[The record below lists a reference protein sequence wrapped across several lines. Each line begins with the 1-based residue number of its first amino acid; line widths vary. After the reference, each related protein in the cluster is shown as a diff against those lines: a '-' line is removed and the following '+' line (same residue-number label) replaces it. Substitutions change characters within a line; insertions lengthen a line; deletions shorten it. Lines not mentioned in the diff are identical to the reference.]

1 MKNALILHGT
11 DFRKTLNQRN
21 NNWFPWLKMHIEAL
35 GYNVYLPELPEAW
48 HPDAERYY
56 KFLIEKLSID
66 ELKDIVFK
74 VVENTSNIGNSI
86 GEAMKVLSKELK
98 GKADM
103 KEVKRLVDE
112 CFKNSK

>member
-56 KFLIEKLSID
+56 KFLIEKFDFNKESVIIGHSSGAAAILGILD
-66 ELKDIVFK
+66 RLP
-74 VVENTSNIGNSI
+74 SNVRISTAI
-86 GEAMKVLSKELK
+86 MVAS
-98 GKADM
+98 
-103 KEVKRLVDE
+103 
-112 CFKNSK
+112 